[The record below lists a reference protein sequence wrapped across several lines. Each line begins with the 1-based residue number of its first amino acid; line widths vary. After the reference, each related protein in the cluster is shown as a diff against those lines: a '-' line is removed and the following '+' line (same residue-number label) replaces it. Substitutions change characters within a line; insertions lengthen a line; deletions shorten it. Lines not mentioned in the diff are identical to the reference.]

1 MNKILYP
8 PLIIVGIIIPIK
20 YNKRTVPLLQFT
32 HRIRTVFFWDASE
45 KRHSYQTFFTNN
57 RN

>member
-20 YNKRTVPLLQFT
+20 YNKRTVPLLQKEEF
-32 HRIRTVFFWDASE
+32 
-45 KRHSYQTFFTNN
+45 
-57 RN
+57 

>member
-20 YNKRTVPLLQFT
+20 YNKRTVPLLP
-32 HRIRTVFFWDASE
+32 ASVTGLTE
-45 KRHSYQTFFTNN
+45 CLTPCEYNILR
-57 RN
+57 